1 MATLRYA
8 TLFLNDISIKQKVRA
23 SRAQLCTV
31 VQRRKSS
38 ADRSEYRIP
47 IYLLPIRRVT
57 IIRFSLAILQ
67 MMEEFHLNNRNVK
80 QSHKSITLNSTG
92 NYYLKK
98 QNKQQQ
104 QQNSSAKAMVKCH
117 YYRCAVHRD
126 SCTKRNEAQFVF
138 SLLALSRFLRCD
150 NDQQQQ
156 CKTN

>member
-80 QSHKSITLNSTG
+80 QSHQVHHSEFGRKLLFEKTKQTTTTKLVSKSDGEVSLLS
-92 NYYLKK
+92 LCC
-98 QNKQQQ
+98 
-104 QQNSSAKAMVKCH
+104 SSWQLHK
-117 YYRCAVHRD
+117 
-126 SCTKRNEAQFVF
+126 TKWGAIRIL
-138 SLLALSRFLRCD
+138 LLALSRSLRCD